1 MRPMRECTLV
11 DLLNKILD
19 KGVLINADVI
29 ISVAGVPLIGLNLR
43 AALAGMETMLDYGMM
58 EAWDKSVREYYAK
71 ELAKKQVP
79 LAMGEKVVLKAFGSH
94 WYSEGV
100 YSAWRHGYLYLTNKR
115 LFLFR
120 KEPASEVLF
129 ETPLGK
135 IEGLAIRKGVHVGR
149 ERDEL
154 YLSLNGGGI
163 ARIYAEDLMGLK
175 EAMEKIGVLGEP
187 IAVQVTR

>member
-1 MRPMRECTLV
+1 MRPTRYCTLV
-11 DLLNKILD
+11 DLLDKILD
-19 KGVLINADVI
+19 KGVMINADVI
-29 ISVAGVPLIGLNLR
+29 ISVAGVPLIGVNLR

-71 ELAKKQVP
+71 EFAKKQVP
-79 LAMGEKVVLKAFGSH
+79 LAPSEKVILQAFGSH

-120 KEPASEVLF
+120 KEPAAEVLL
-129 ETPLGK
+129 EAPLGE
-135 IEGLAIRKGVHVGR
+135 IEELAIRKGMHVGR

-154 YLSLNGGGI
+154 YVSLNGGGV
-163 ARIYAEDLMGLK
+163 ARIYTEDLMGLK
-175 EAMEKIGVLGEP
+175 ETMEKIGVPVKP
-187 IAVQVTR
+187 IAGQVV

>member
-1 MRPMRECTLV
+1 MRPTRECTLV
-11 DLLNKILD
+11 DLLDKILD

-71 ELAKKQVP
+71 EFAKKQVP
-79 LAMGEKVVLKAFGSH
+79 LDAGEEVILQAFGSH

-100 YSAWRHGYLYLTNKR
+100 YHAWRHGYLYLTNKR

-120 KEPASEVLF
+120 KEPASEILF
-129 ETPLGK
+129 EAPLGE
-135 IEGLAIRKGVHVGR
+135 IGGLAIRKGMHVGR

-154 YLSLNGGGI
+154 YMSLNEGGV
-163 ARIYAEDLMGLK
+163 ARVCTEDLMGLK
-175 EAMEKIGVLGEP
+175 KAIEKIGVPGEP
-187 IAVQVTR
+187 IAVQAV

>member
-1 MRPMRECTLV
+1 MRPTRECTLV
-11 DLLNKILD
+11 DLLDKILD
-19 KGVLINADVI
+19 KGVIINADVI

-58 EAWDKSVREYYAK
+58 EAWDKSIREYYAK

-79 LAMGEKVVLKAFGSH
+79 LTPGEKIILQAFGSH

-100 YSAWRHGYLYLTNKR
+100 YSAWRHGYLYLTNRR

-120 KEPASEVLF
+120 KEPAPEMLF
-129 ETPLGK
+129 ETPLRK
-135 IEGLAIRKGVHVGR
+135 VEGLAIRKGMHVGR

-154 YLSLNGGGI
+154 HVSLNWGNV
-163 ARIYAEDLMGLK
+163 ARIYTEDLMGLK
-175 EAMEKIGVLGEP
+175 EAMKKIGVPGEP
-187 IAVQVTR
+187 IAVQIV

>member
-1 MRPMRECTLV
+1 MRPTRECTLV
-11 DLLNKILD
+11 DLLDKILD

-58 EAWDKSVREYYAK
+58 EAWDKSIREYYAK

-79 LAMGEKVVLKAFGSH
+79 LALGEGVVLQAFGSH

-120 KEPASEVLF
+120 KEPAPELLF
-129 ETPLGK
+129 EARLGE
-135 IEGLAIRKGVHVGR
+135 IEGLAIRKGMHVGI

-154 YLSLNGGGI
+154 YVLLNGGGV
-163 ARIYAEDLMGLK
+163 ARIYTEDLMGLK
-175 EAMEKIGVLGEP
+175 EAMERIGVPGEP
-187 IAVQVTR
+187 IAVR

>member
-1 MRPMRECTLV
+1 MRPTRECTLV
-11 DLLNKILD
+11 DLLDKILD

-58 EAWDKSVREYYAK
+58 EVWDKSIREYYAK

-79 LAMGEKVVLKAFGSH
+79 LAPGEEVVLQAFGSH
-94 WYSEGV
+94 YYSEGV

-120 KEPASEVLF
+120 KEPAPEVLF
-129 ETPLGK
+129 EAPLDEIK
-135 IEGLAIRKGVHVGR
+135 GLAIRKGMHVGR
-149 ERDEL
+149 ERNEL
-154 YLSLNGGGI
+154 HVSLNVGGI
-163 ARIYAEDLMGLK
+163 TRIYTEELMGLK
-175 EAMEKIGVLGEP
+175 KAIEKIGMLEEP
-187 IAVQVTR
+187 IAV

>member
-1 MRPMRECTLV
+1 MRPTRKCTLV
-11 DLLNKILD
+11 DLLDKILD

-29 ISVAGVPLIGLNLR
+29 ISVAGVPLVGLNLR

-58 EAWDKSVREYYAK
+58 EAWDKSVREYYTK
-71 ELAKKQVP
+71 ELTKQVP
-79 LAMGEKVVLKAFGSH
+79 LAPSEEVVYQAFGSH

-120 KEPASEVLF
+120 KEPAPEVLF
-129 ETPLGK
+129 EAPLVD
-135 IEGLAIRKGVHVGR
+135 IEGLAIRKGMHVGG

-154 YLSLNGGGI
+154 HLSLNGGGI
-163 ARIYAEDLMGLK
+163 ARIYTEDLMGLK
-175 EAMEKIGVLGEP
+175 ETLEKIGVLGEP

>member
-1 MRPMRECTLV
+1 MRPTRECTLV
-11 DLLNKILD
+11 DLLDKILD

-58 EAWDKSVREYYAK
+58 EAWDKSIREYYAK

-79 LAMGEKVVLKAFGSH
+79 IAPGEAVILQAFGSH
-94 WYSEGV
+94 WYSGGV

-120 KEPASEVLF
+120 KEPTPEVLF
-129 ETPLGK
+129 EAPLVE
-135 IEGLAIRKGVHVGR
+135 IEGLAIRKGMHVGR

-154 YLSLNGGGI
+154 HVSLNGGGI
-163 ARIYAEDLMGLK
+163 ARVYTEDFMELK
-175 EAMEKIGVLGEP
+175 AAMEKIGVPEEP
-187 IAVQVTR
+187 IAVQAAR

>member
-1 MRPMRECTLV
+1 MRPTRECTLV
-11 DLLNKILD
+11 DLLDKILD

-58 EAWDKSVREYYAK
+58 EAWDKSIREYYAK
-71 ELAKKQVP
+71 EFAKRQVP
-79 LAMGEKVVLKAFGSH
+79 LATGEEVILQTFGSH

-100 YSAWRHGYLYLTNKR
+100 YHAWRHGYLYLTNKR

-120 KEPASEVLF
+120 KEPASEILF
-129 ETPLGK
+129 EAPLEE
-135 IEGLAIRKGVHVGR
+135 IEGLAIRKGMHVGR

-154 YLSLNGGGI
+154 YMSLNEGGI
-163 ARIYAEDLMGLK
+163 VRIYTEDLMGLK
-175 EAMEKIGVLGEP
+175 EAMEKIGVTVEP
-187 IAVQVTR
+187 IAVQVT